1 MVTLTSFPNGAD
13 AFPDGPYCE
22 YEDFTQRC
30 DREDFSAY
38 SATPTHVNLGANFT
52 SPNGFYFEIMDS
64 PQFQVHNFANLG
76 NALYLPPSAV
86 FFVLPTPR
94 ESLSFQLMGPG
105 TFEILVYDDSFNYM
119 YSVEETVTSVAK
131 TILLNVGIPIGGIV
145 IQNVSDDGR
154 CDTEYYEP
162 FITGIVACDP

>member
-13 AFPDGPYCE
+13 AFPDDRQCE
-22 YEDFTQRC
+22 DVSQSLACE
-30 DREDFSAY
+30 REDFSAY
-38 SATPTHVNLGANFT
+38 NATPNHVNLGSNFT

-76 NALYLPPSAV
+76 NALYIPPSAA

-94 ESLSFQLMGPG
+94 KSLSFQLMGPG
-105 TFEILVYDDSFNYM
+105 TFEIMVYDDSFGYM
-119 YSVEETVTSVAK
+119 FSVQEETSSVAK
-131 TILLNVGIPIGGIV
+131 TVLLNVGVPIGGVVIHNIV
-145 IQNVSDDGR
+145 SRVV
-154 CDTEYYEP
+154 CDEAYHEP